1 MHPLNCSYCFL
12 RFRNARLLSEI
23 QVQYDFHFPSLSIQD
38 ELALR
43 AVLSRYIYYQT
54 FVDNKYSLADAIT
67 DTMPDLEARLCQVML
82 ALEGILPE
90 QAEILIQSITVGQVG

>member
-12 RFRNARLLSEI
+12 RFRNPRLLSQI

-43 AVLSRYIYYQT
+43 SVLSRYLYYKT
-54 FVDNKYSLADAIT
+54 FIDRYSLVDAIT
-67 DTMPDLEARLCQVML
+67 DTMPDLEAQICNLMIV
-82 ALEGILPE
+82 LEGISPLH
-90 QAEILIQSITVGQVG
+90 AELLIESITAGQVS